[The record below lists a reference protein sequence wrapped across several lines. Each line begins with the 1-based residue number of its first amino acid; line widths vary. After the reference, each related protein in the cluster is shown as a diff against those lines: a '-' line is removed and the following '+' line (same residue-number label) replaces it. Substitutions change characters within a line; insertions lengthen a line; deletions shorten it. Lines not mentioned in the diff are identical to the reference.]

1 MKTKTFTSLFSLRF
15 IQVAVLLAIF
25 SFITLFSSAQSVTW
39 TGPLTGG
46 DWATASNWSG
56 GKTPAAT
63 DSVFIASG
71 NQVTLST
78 DAGIINSMTVQGKL
92 TVASGGILAIEQ
104 NRSSISLLQINGG
117 EVDNAGSITLTQKL
131 ANINPGIALA
141 DGTANSTF
149 KNTGVLSINMSL
161 TGATGNCVSFKQ
173 ATGGTAT
180 FVLGGTMTFTPAATK
195 NIFKN
200 ILGNGQIDGTA
211 VIGSSA
217 AYQNCSLLQVAAGNF
232 TILANANIEFYS
244 GLTSGATVT
253 MTNAGTASLASTA
266 TLTNNGTLMI
276 HANSAATGNALQF
289 GPGIFATSIL
299 ANSGTII
306 IDGTYSSSYGSINCG
321 GTDATSYAVIN
332 NLSGGTISVSNFYGT
347 NITTTSTTV
356 TGGSALTAANLKNA
370 TVNNSGIIS
379 LNSYGRCMM
388 FGGSLCTFNNN
399 SGGLVTVTTGIKGST
414 SNTGSCFIYNNP
426 GATFDFNVPANGGI
440 GTIPNAYYAIHS
452 ASKIL
457 FTNSGGTVTGRG
469 TFMTGTFV
477 PSTGTIA
484 PGNGNGATPYGLFAI
499 NATALDF
506 SKSTLSLK
514 IGGNSAGVNQDQI
527 NLGTAS
533 AAVNISGTA
542 LNLTFDPAYT
552 PANLVDSIVLIK
564 STSSTAPV
572 ITGNFASTSLP
583 TGWALNYTPAV
594 TRLIYTTP
602 NALQNI
608 NMLNAKIYAVD
619 NQLKVSL
626 GNDVPADLKIMDLTG
641 RIMIETLVKGQNN
654 TITTDGLKGIFI
666 VRLKTENGDYS
677 QKISL

>member
-1 MKTKTFTSLFSLRF
+1 MKTNK
-15 IQVAVLLAIF
+15 
-25 SFITLFSSAQSVTW
+25 ITLFFNNRLVSLSILAVVFMFFSVQVFAQSVNW
-39 TGPLTGG
+39 TGPATGG
-46 DWATASNWSG
+46 DWASAGNWSG

-63 DSVFIASG
+63 DSVFIGSG

-78 DAGIINSMTVQGKL
+78 NAGVINNMAIQGKL
-92 TVASGGILAIEQ
+92 VVTSSGILAIEQ
-104 NRSSISLLQINGG
+104 NRNSALLDIQGG

-141 DGTANSTF
+141 DGSANSTF
-149 KNTGVLSINMSL
+149 KNTGTLSINMSL

-173 ATGGTAT
+173 ASGGTAT
-180 FVLGGTMTFTPAATK
+180 FVLGGTMTFTPAAAK
-195 NIFKN
+195 NIFSN
-200 ILGNGQIDGTA
+200 LLGNGQIDGTA
-211 VIGSSA
+211 VIGSA
-217 AYQNCSLLQVAAGNF
+217 TAYQNYRLLQVAGGHF
-232 TILANANIEFYS
+232 TILPNANIEFYC
-244 GLTSGATVT
+244 GLTTGAIV
-253 MTNAGTASLASTA
+253 MINNAGTAILASTA

-276 HANSAATGNALQF
+276 HANSAVTSNAIQF
-289 GPGIFATSIL
+289 SPGAFATSTL

-306 IDGTYSSSYGSINCG
+306 ADGAYISAGGVISCA

-332 NLSGGTISVSNFYGT
+332 NLSGGMLSATNTYGT
-347 NITTTSTTV
+347 SITTGGTTS
-356 TGGSALTAANLKNA
+356 GPALTASNTKNA
-370 TVNNSGIIS
+370 TVNNAGVIS
-379 LNSYGRCMM
+379 LNSTGRCML

-399 SGGLVTVTTGIKGST
+399 SGGLVTVTTAITGSS
-414 SNTGSCFIYNNP
+414 SNTGACNIYNNT
-426 GATFDFNVPANGGI
+426 GATFDFNVPVNPNV
-440 GTIPNAYYAIHS
+440 GTIVNAHYAIHN

-469 TFMTGTFV
+469 TFMTGLFV

-542 LNLTFDPAYT
+542 LNLTFDPVYT

-641 RIMIETLVKGQNN
+641 RMMIETLVKGQNN